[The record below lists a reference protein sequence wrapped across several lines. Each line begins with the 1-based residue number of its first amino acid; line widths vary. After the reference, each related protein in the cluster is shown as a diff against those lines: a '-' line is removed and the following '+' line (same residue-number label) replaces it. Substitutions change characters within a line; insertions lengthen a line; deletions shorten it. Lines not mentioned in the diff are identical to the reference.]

1 MVTDFA
7 IWSRSS
13 ALLRDFRFAGMSVT
27 QRYAKGPRWPNYS
40 ESQWGKGGVLSGGQD
55 PLLQSPIKPVSAEAF
70 MLLQNLIIN
79 QDAHTLDDTSKQKLE
94 KHVLYGSSPKLAK
107 YPLPRVPSS
116 RTKFDSWPQLTTK
129 PKFDDQLS
137 R

>member
-13 ALLRDFRFAGMSVT
+13 ALLRFAGMSVT
-27 QRYAKGPRWPNYS
+27 PADLTILKANEVKVGSCPQDA
-40 ESQWGKGGVLSGGQD
+40 VLQT
-55 PLLQSPIKPVSAEAF
+55 PVTPVSAEAF
-70 MLLQNLIIN
+70 MSLQNLTIS

-116 RTKFDSWPQLTTK
+116 RTKFNS
-129 PKFDDQLS
+129 
-137 R
+137 